1 MSKTTTIN
9 LNELWCTGIDE
20 RTAIVEKD
28 GQTVS
33 RQQLFV
39 AAQNLS
45 KKIDG
50 KRVAIFCRSSKL
62 EAIAILAALRVHSP
76 IILPATNQ
84 GEALREIRDAFDLL
98 LTDDEIPDD
107 IDHIQIEDFGRGE
120 IGDVSYQDAPTDPNL
135 KLSFFTSGSTGK
147 PKEIAKYLFQIDNEI
162 RVWARDYDTEFKSA
176 EVLSTVSHQHIYG
189 LLFRLL
195 WPLCSGRP
203 FHAETASTWE
213 EISDEAQ
220 NGRPF
225 ILVSSPAHLTRLTP
239 LEGSELS
246 VQPLMTFSSG
256 GVLQNEFASKS
267 GELLGRPVLELYGS
281 TETGGIAKR
290 HNSGAN
296 EIWHPLPG
304 VDVSQNDRGCLQ
316 VRSEFLPSLTE
327 FYSTEDLVS
336 FTDDG
341 YFVLNGRADRI
352 VKVEGKR
359 VSLPRIEELLRKQD
373 WVRDVFAKV
382 VDGERSAVAA
392 VVELNEQGTQYL
404 EENGKFRTGRRLR
417 EYLHQ
422 YEDTEHAP
430 RRWRFVEVIPR
441 NQQGKI
447 RAADID
453 ALFTE
458 RPSDTRSNREI
469 FSKTSFIEISRET
482 GPDNALIHL
491 TAPENLDY
499 FKGHF
504 TGTPLLPGV
513 VQVHWAVQK
522 SQEIL
527 GFTGQP
533 SKIEKLKFKQF
544 IFPDMPVVLR
554 LEKTKPGKV
563 SFSYESNNLAG
574 DIVKHSSGILNFE
587 DAR

>member
-1 MSKTTTIN
+1 MSNTTMIY
-9 LNELWCTGIDE
+9 LNELWCTGIDK
-20 RTAIVEKD
+20 RPAVIDKD
-28 GQTVS
+28 GHTVS
-33 RQQLFV
+33 RQQLFA

-50 KRVAIFCRSSKL
+50 KRVAIFCKSSKL

-76 IILPATNQ
+76 IVLPATNQ
-84 GEALREIRDAFDLL
+84 GKALREIRDAFDLL
-98 LTDDEIPDD
+98 LTDEENPTD
-107 IDHIQIEDFGRGE
+107 IDHIQMLDFDRGE
-120 IGDVSYQDAPTDPNL
+120 ISEVFLQDRPTDPNL
-135 KLSFFTSGSTGK
+135 KFSFFTSGSTGN
-147 PKEIAKYLFQIDNEI
+147 PKEIAKYLFQIDNEV
-162 RVWARDYDTEFKSA
+162 RVWAKDYDPEFKSA

-239 LEGSELS
+239 LEDGGLS
-246 VQPLMTFSSG
+246 VRPLITFSSG

-267 GELLGRPVLELYGS
+267 AELLGRPVLELYGS
-281 TETGGIAKR
+281 TETGGVAKR
-290 HNSGAN
+290 HNSGEN

-304 VDVSQNDRGCLQ
+304 VEVSQNDRGCLQ
-316 VRSEFLPSLTE
+316 VRSEFLPDRTE
-327 FYSTEDLVS
+327 YYSTEDLVS
-336 FTDDG
+336 FNDEG
-341 YFVLNGRADRI
+341 CFLLKGRADRI

-382 VDGERSAVAA
+382 VDGERPAVAA
-392 VVELNEQGTQYL
+392 VVELNEQGTQFL

-430 RRWRFVEVIPR
+430 RRWRFVEAIPR

-458 RPSDTRSNREI
+458 RPSGTRSNREI
-469 FSKTSFIEISRET
+469 FSKTSFIEISREV
-482 GPDNALIHL
+482 GPDHALIHL
-491 TAPENLDY
+491 RAPEDLDY

-504 TGTPLLPGV
+504 TGIPLLPGV

-522 SQEIL
+522 TQEIL
-527 GFTGQP
+527 EFADQP

-544 IFPDMPVVLR
+544 IFPNMPVVLK

-563 SFSYESNNLAG
+563 SFSYESKNLAG

-587 DAR
+587 DAQ